1 MLQLWLEGFE
11 QWLTQ
16 TLMVCDNVTE
26 LVLLHVSLGLQTTH
40 SVQPTHSWLVLKD
53 IYWALCSSAPF
64 AGGLW
69 C

>member
-1 MLQLWLEGFE
+1 M
-11 QWLTQ
+11 
-16 TLMVCDNVTE
+16 MVCDNVTE

-40 SVQPTHSWLVLKD
+40 SVQPTHSWLVLKG
-53 IYWALCSSAPF
+53 IYWGLCSSAPF